1 MNPRT
6 EAKRWPVV
14 VAILLVTVAVLMAA
28 AGLLSALF
36 AWAIMFTYADDQPN
50 TWLQNATPLIVY
62 ILPSWIC
69 ASLLVT
75 AARRLRRSSQRPH

>member
-1 MNPRT
+1 MNQRT
-6 EAKRWPVV
+6 ESKRWPVV

-36 AWAIMFTYADDQPN
+36 AWAIMFTYADDQSN

-69 ASLLVT
+69 ASLLIA
-75 AARRLRRSSQRPH
+75 AARRVSRSS